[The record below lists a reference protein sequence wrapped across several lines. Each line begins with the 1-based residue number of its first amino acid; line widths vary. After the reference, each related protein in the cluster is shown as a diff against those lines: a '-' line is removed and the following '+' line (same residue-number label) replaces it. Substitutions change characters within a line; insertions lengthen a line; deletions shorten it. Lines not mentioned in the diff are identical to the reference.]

1 MRSPTKIQKNFTK
14 GWNLND
20 YSSKNIICEPV
31 IEKGNEDFIQDSE
44 FSIKNSE
51 VQDLKL
57 ISREEQN
64 SKISKKSRFL
74 SKNTTQNFIGLF

>member
-1 MRSPTKIQKNFTK
+1 
-14 GWNLND
+14 
-20 YSSKNIICEPV
+20 
-31 IEKGNEDFIQDSE
+31 
-44 FSIKNSE
+44 
-51 VQDLKL
+51 LKL